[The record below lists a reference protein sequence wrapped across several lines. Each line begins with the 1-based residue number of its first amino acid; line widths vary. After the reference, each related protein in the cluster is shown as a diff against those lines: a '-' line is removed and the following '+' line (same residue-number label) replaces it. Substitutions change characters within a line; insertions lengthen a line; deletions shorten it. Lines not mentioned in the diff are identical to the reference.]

1 MYRGMIIR
9 LSSPAAHGPLVLFA
23 LVLAV
28 GLSYSGIRNAVAA
41 NDAGLNTAEGFERAA
56 RLEPD
61 SPRNWDLLGRYWQ
74 YNMDDPDAQRA
85 IRAYQTALSLD
96 PRSASTWLDLGMAYE
111 SEGDPARAQNAFLQA
126 KRAYPPSP
134 EVSCRYGNFL

>member
-9 LSSPAAHGPLVLFA
+9 LSSPAARGLLVLFA

-61 SPRNWDLLGRYWQ
+61 SPRNWYLLGRYWQ
-74 YNMDDPDAQRA
+74 YNLEFDSKILGSAWIDDV
-85 IRAYQTALSLD
+85 ALVPESAE
-96 PRSASTWLDLGMAYE
+96 RSK
-111 SEGDPARAQNAFLQA
+111 Q
-126 KRAYPPSP
+126 
-134 EVSCRYGNFL
+134 